1 MLFRRHRPSC
11 IPSDIL
17 EASASLSWVGD
28 GCSLRTDA
36 DTELSQKVD
45 QAVQTHG
52 FRQMNKK
59 LHEQS
64 WGVRATPGGEEEML
78 SQVTQ
83 DCCRLDGKAFL
94 TQEVD
99 GGTVPGG
106 GEAWPGSGLWM
117 PGGGGLWGV
126 PGPRWGLRCW

>member
-1 MLFRRHRPSC
+1 M
-11 IPSDIL
+11 
-17 EASASLSWVGD
+17 
-28 GCSLRTDA
+28 
-36 DTELSQKVD
+36 D

-64 WGVRATPGGEEEML
+64 WGVRATPGGEEETL
-78 SQVTQ
+78 SQATQ

-117 PGGGGLWGV
+117 PGGAAMGSPRPKVGSALLVSEGCAGAKGPWLPLP
-126 PGPRWGLRCW
+126 PGPTFTSVASFYHWHVN